1 MKEKIDISE
10 YIAMWRAN
18 LLGSEGVRT
27 LISALIDEVNRLAHN
42 LMLAESA
49 LGEVRAYLEIGQGDL
64 GEIIDHYQKNEE
76 VEMPN
81 VFDEL

>member
-1 MKEKIDISE
+1 
-10 YIAMWRAN
+10 MWRAN

-27 LISALIDEVNRLAHN
+27 LISALIDEVNRLEHD

-49 LGEVRAYLEIGQGDL
+49 LGEVRAYLEIGQGNL

-76 VEMPN
+76 VKMPN

>member
-1 MKEKIDISE
+1 MKEKIDIRE
-10 YIAMWRAN
+10 YIPMWRAN
-18 LLGSEGVRT
+18 LLGSEGVQT
-27 LISALIDEVNRLAHN
+27 LISALIDEVNRLEHD

-49 LGEVRAYLEIGQGDL
+49 LGEVRAYLEIGQGNL

-76 VEMPN
+76 VKMPN